1 VDLDF
6 FKSLNDQHG
15 HVVGDD
21 VLRRAARAIR
31 ETCREGDLAAR
42 YGGEE
47 FAVIFTHVTADQAAV
62 AAERVRAAI
71 QGAGGPVAVT
81 ASVGVATFPDHA
93 SDGRALVALADEAL
107 YLAKSS
113 GRNRVVVAALGDE
126 KPRVVPRPRA
136 AQARPASP
144 HLTD

>member
-1 VDLDF
+1 
-6 FKSLNDQHG
+6 
-15 HVVGDD
+15 
-21 VLRRAARAIR
+21 VLRCAARAIR

-62 AAERVRAAI
+62 AAERVRSAI
-71 QGAGGPVAVT
+71 QQAGGPVPVT

-93 SDGRALVALADEAL
+93 SDGRELLALADAAL

-113 GRNRVVVAALGDE
+113 GRNRVVVAGLGDE
-126 KPRVVPRPRA
+126 KPRMVPRPRA
-136 AQARPASP
+136 AEARPASP
-144 HLTD
+144 QLSD